1 MAHDPAHK
9 GFRKK
14 LSRLVAPAERLE
26 AEELAEQ
33 TVLEGATKVAEL
45 PARAKVTVC
54 GTLRSVTLQPR
65 AGVPALTAEL
75 YDGTGTLV
83 LVWVGR
89 RRIPGIE
96 PGRSLRAEGR
106 VSENYD
112 KPVMFNPRYELKP
125 AVE

>member
-1 MAHDPAHK
+1 MAHDTAHK
-9 GFRKK
+9 GLRKK
-14 LSRLVAPAERLE
+14 LSRLVAPPERLE

>member
-1 MAHDPAHK
+1 MGNDTAHK

-14 LSRLVAPAERLE
+14 LSRLVAPPETLE
-26 AEELAEQ
+26 AEDLAEQ
-33 TVLEGATKVAEL
+33 AVLEGATKVAEL
-45 PARAKVTVC
+45 PPRARVKVC

-75 YDGTGTLV
+75 FDGTGTLV

-106 VSENYD
+106 VSQNYD
-112 KPVMFNPRYELKP
+112 RPVMFNPRYELKP